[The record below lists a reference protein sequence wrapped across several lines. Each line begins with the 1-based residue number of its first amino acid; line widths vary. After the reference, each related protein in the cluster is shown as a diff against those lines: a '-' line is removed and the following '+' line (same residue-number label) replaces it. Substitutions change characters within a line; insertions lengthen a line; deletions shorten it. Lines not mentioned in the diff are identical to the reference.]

1 MKHGG
6 KGLLPL
12 TLALLFCLGLLPASA
27 MAEEPEGSIS
37 PVEDEGQIGETQDVI
52 PIIDSG
58 PCGDS
63 VNWRLTEN
71 GALVILGS
79 GDMWDYT
86 VQNAPKWMSS
96 YARQITRIVV
106 MEGVTGIG
114 EKAFFT
120 GPYPQQIKP
129 EEILLPQS
137 LRKIGNFAFTLSV
150 YGSLTL
156 PDGLQEIGEDA
167 FEGCQIT
174 GELRIPGTVQ
184 RIGSC
189 AFLDC
194 AELESLVLAEG
205 VKEIGSQ
212 AFARCGSLRE
222 VHIPAG
228 VTSIGYRAF
237 GVGLN
242 SLTDVYYGGNL
253 AEWEQIAAEE
263 AVMPSARVHCADGDL
278 VPHTADRCGDDLIWS
293 LDDNGVLL
301 ISGSGDMWDYELENP
316 SWREERDR
324 IREIEIL
331 PGTTGIGALAFANC
345 SNLERVSIPEGVT
358 GIRRSAFN
366 GCISLGEIQFP
377 ESLEQIGDSAFYNC
391 GLIGVT
397 IPENVTSLGGSAFG
411 NCSKLKNVSIPG
423 SVSCISRFAFSGCE
437 ALESVSLGEG
447 VSDIDLQAFLRCSS
461 LKEVFFP
468 ATLTE
473 IGDLA
478 FCYCTGLE
486 QIFFEGGAPRFGED
500 VFGGVIAA
508 AYYPAWD
515 PGWTEEVR
523 QDYSGKL
530 YWSPWAIYGDI
541 NGDGLADVLD
551 LIRLRKFF
559 AGEEVKLLELTADV
573 NGDGEITTLDLI
585 QLRKLLVGLEN

>member
-1 MKHGG
+1 MKYGR

-12 TLALLFCLGLLPASA
+12 TLALLLCLGLLPASA

-63 VNWRLTEN
+63 VSWRLTEN

-129 EEILLPQS
+129 EEILLPKS
-137 LRKIGNFAFTLSV
+137 LRRIGNFAFTLSV

-222 VHIPAG
+222 VHIPAS

-301 ISGSGDMWDYELENP
+301 ISGSGNMWDYELENP
-316 SWREERDR
+316 PWREERDR

-358 GIRRSAFN
+358 RIGRNAFN
-366 GCISLGEIQFP
+366 GCISLGEIPLPQ
-377 ESLEQIGDSAFYNC
+377 SLEQIGDSAFYNS
-391 GLIGVT
+391 GLISVT
-397 IPENVTSLGGSAFG
+397 IPEDVTMLGESAFG
-411 NCSKLKNVSIPG
+411 SCSKLEDVSIPG

-437 ALESVSLGEG
+437 SLESVSLGEG

-473 IGDLA
+473 IGNLA

-530 YWSPWAIYGDI
+530 YWFPWAIYGDI
-541 NGDGLADVLD
+541 NGDGLADLLD

-585 QLRKLLVGLEN
+585 QLRNLLVGLEN